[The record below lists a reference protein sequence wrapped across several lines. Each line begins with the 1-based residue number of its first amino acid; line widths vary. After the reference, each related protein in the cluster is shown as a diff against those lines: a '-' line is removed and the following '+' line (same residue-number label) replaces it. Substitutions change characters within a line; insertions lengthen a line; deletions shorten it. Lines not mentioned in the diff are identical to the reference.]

1 MSKKEDNA
9 IVKVEQEA
17 LERWQKTHE
26 PHLDLEQAMTL
37 YEHYLNGCTVE
48 EIYHLK
54 NGKVPFGQIVD
65 AKQRYEWERRKTQQ
79 FTALFKKVEERAV
92 KSKAEAV
99 FMLTDALAVARKLF
113 GDRFKKY
120 LETGDATHLGT
131 LDLTNLKNYKMLIE
145 MLQMLTDTKDSSH
158 KEVSVGG
165 TVQHQHSVSIDN
177 KNAAKL
183 LKMFDEGKVVDVD
196 DDK

>member
-1 MSKKEDNA
+1 MPPKKEDNA

-26 PHLDLEQAMTL
+26 PHLDLNSSMSL

-48 EIYHLK
+48 EIFHIQK
-54 NGKVPFGQIVD
+54 GKIPFGQIVD
-65 AKQRYEWERRKTQQ
+65 AKERYEWDRRKTQQ
-79 FTALFKKVEERAV
+79 LSALYKKVEDRAV
-92 KSKAEAV
+92 KAKAEAV
-99 FMLTDALAVARKLF
+99 FMLTDALAVARKQF
-113 GDRFKKY
+113 GDKFQKY

-145 MLQMLTDTKDSSH
+145 MLQLLTDKKDSP

-183 LKMFDEGKVVDVD
+183 LKMFDEGKIVDVD
-196 DDK
+196 NE